1 VEAVSDWLGYCLP
14 LTKASEGCRLTAY
27 ADPEP
32 GGILWTVGYGAT
44 GPDITEGTTWTQEQA
59 DADLADRLQ
68 HCNAF
73 VTTAVRVRITQM
85 QRAAL
90 DDFAYNVGRGA
101 FAGSTLLAALN
112 RGDYQTAA
120 DEFLRWNKDDGRV
133 EQGLLIRRANERE
146 LFRGFH
152 FEGFA

>member
-1 VEAVSDWLGYCLP
+1 MIDWLGYCLP
-14 LTKASEGCRLTAY
+14 LTKASERCRLTAY
-27 ADPEP
+27 ADSEP
-32 GGILWTVGYGAT
+32 GGPLWTIGYGAT

-68 HCNAF
+68 HLNAF
-73 VTTAVRVRITQM
+73 VTTAVRVRITQT

-90 DDFAYNVGRGA
+90 VDFAYNVGRGA
-101 FAGSTLLAALN
+101 LAGSTLLTALN

-120 DEFLRWNKDDGRV
+120 DEFLRWNKDDGKV

-146 LFRGFH
+146 LFRGFN